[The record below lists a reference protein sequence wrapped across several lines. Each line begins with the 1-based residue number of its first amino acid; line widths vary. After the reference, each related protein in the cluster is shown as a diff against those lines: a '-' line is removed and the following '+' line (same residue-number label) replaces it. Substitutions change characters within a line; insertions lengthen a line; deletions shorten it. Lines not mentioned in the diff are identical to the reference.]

1 MSESGRR
8 ESDGFG
14 AIWDNAPI
22 PMPEET
28 PVPRLLAI
36 DDSELIHRLLQT
48 RLQGERLEL
57 HGATDGA
64 EGIRL
69 AHELLPEVILLDIEL
84 GDLDGFEVLSRL
96 KQDPRTHDIAVIFIS
111 AASDTMDRVRGLDL
125 GAVDF
130 IAKPFDVVE
139 LKARVRLALRMRH
152 LVKMLEHRAQIDSL
166 SGLWN
171 RRYFDQRLSQEYS
184 EARRHGR
191 PLSLVMCDVDRFKRL
206 NDQFGHPFG
215 DLVIERVAQILSG
228 GRGSDIACRYGGEEF
243 SMILPSTPAEHAT
256 EVAERLRVAI
266 ESQAWPGHADLVITA
281 SFGIADLARMPA
293 TATTDDL
300 IREADSAL
308 YRAKQQGRNRIEVAT
323 SRSGAAA
330 R

>member
-1 MSESGRR
+1 MSSMIRPGDELGMM
-8 ESDGFG
+8 
-14 AIWDNAPI
+14 WDTEPI
-22 PMPEET
+22 PMPEAS

-36 DDSELIHRLLQT
+36 DDSELIHRLLQV

-57 HGATDGA
+57 HSALNAND
-64 EGIRL
+64 GIRL
-69 AHELLPEVILLDIEL
+69 AQELLPEVILLDIEL
-84 GDLDGFEVLSRL
+84 DEIDGFEVLSRL

-130 IAKPFDVVE
+130 IAKPFEVVE

-171 RRYFDQRLSQEYS
+171 RRYFDQRLAQEFS
-184 EARRHGR
+184 EARRHNR
-191 PLSLVMCDVDRFKRL
+191 PLSLIMCDVDRFKRL

-215 DLVIERVAQILSG
+215 DAVIERVAQVLTG

-243 SMILPSTPAEHAT
+243 SMILPSTHADHAQ
-256 EVAERLRVAI
+256 EVAERKRIMI
-266 ESQAWPGHADLVITA
+266 ESQPWPGHPDLVVTA
-281 SFGIADLARMPA
+281 SFGIADLQRMPA
-293 TATTDDL
+293 NSTMEQL
-300 IREADSAL
+300 IQAADAAL
-308 YRAKQQGRNRIEVAT
+308 YRAKQQGRNRIEIA
-323 SRSGAAA
+323 
-330 R
+330 